1 MSDVLINDVAQSQP
15 NVVVANSN
23 AQVANNT
30 VQATNVG
37 YTNAVQST
45 QAVFTQEQLNS
56 IISGRINP
64 LNQSISDL
72 KTQLADSQKL
82 NASYLNELNGFKNRD
97 SVVKAGVPSQFVDF
111 AVFEANKL
119 AVGGKTFDDAI
130 KEYVASN
137 ASLLGVSNVGGQAST
152 PASPAGVNTT
162 QSVAGS
168 TQATG
173 QLQSFI
179 NNVNAQ
185 SQVSSGNVNNQTTGI
200 VYGATNQSVQAPNN
214 IANGNVIQSSD
225 VDAFLK
231 ARGLKK

>member
-1 MSDVLINDVAQSQP
+1 MSDVSVNDVTQVQS
-15 NVVVANSN
+15 NAAAVNSN
-23 AQVANNT
+23 AQAANNT
-30 VQATNVG
+30 VQTANNGG
-37 YTNAVQST
+37 YANAAQNT

-82 NASYLNELNGFKNRD
+82 NASYLNELNDFKKRD
-97 SVVKAGVPSQFVDF
+97 SAVKAGVTSQFVDF

-137 ASLLGVSNVGGQAST
+137 ASLFGVSNVGNQVAAST
-152 PASPAGVNTT
+152 SPAGANTT
-162 QSVAGS
+162 QSNAGS
-168 TQATG
+168 TQVAG
-173 QLQSFI
+173 QLQNFN

-185 SQVSSGNVNNQTTGI
+185 FQNGNVNNQNGNI
-200 VYGATNQSVQAPNN
+200 VYGATNQSGQTPNN
-214 IANGNVIQSSD
+214 ITNGNVIQSSD

>member
-1 MSDVLINDVAQSQP
+1 MSDVLVNDVTQVQS
-15 NVVVANSN
+15 NVAAANSN

-30 VQATNVG
+30 IQTANNVG
-37 YTNAVQST
+37 YTNVAQST

-97 SVVKAGVPSQFVDF
+97 SAVKAGVPSQFVDF

-137 ASLLGVSNVGGQAST
+137 ASLFGVSNAGSQVTT
-152 PASPAGVNTT
+152 PTSPAGANTT

-168 TQATG
+168 TQAAS
-173 QLQSFI
+173 QLQGF
-179 NNVNAQ
+179 NNFNAQ
-185 SQVSSGNVNNQTTGI
+185 VQNSTSNVSNQTTGV
-200 VYGATNQSVQAPNN
+200 VYGATNQSGQTPNN
-214 IANGNVIQSSD
+214 IANGNCIQSSD

>member
-162 QSVAGS
+162 QSVAGA